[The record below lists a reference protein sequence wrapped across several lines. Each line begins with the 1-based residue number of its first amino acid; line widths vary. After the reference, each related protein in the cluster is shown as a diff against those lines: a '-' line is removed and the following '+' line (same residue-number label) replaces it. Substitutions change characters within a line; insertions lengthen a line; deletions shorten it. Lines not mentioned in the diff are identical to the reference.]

1 MDNPIIY
8 LLSRIAQ
15 EDNERPQLTERERD
29 QLLEM
34 VCRLM
39 KTEDISAF
47 IARAREPFYKR
58 LLRRIEALFL
68 FG

>member
-34 VCRLM
+34 ICRLL
-39 KTEDISAF
+39 KTEDVSTF

-58 LLRRIEALFL
+58 LLRRLEAMLL